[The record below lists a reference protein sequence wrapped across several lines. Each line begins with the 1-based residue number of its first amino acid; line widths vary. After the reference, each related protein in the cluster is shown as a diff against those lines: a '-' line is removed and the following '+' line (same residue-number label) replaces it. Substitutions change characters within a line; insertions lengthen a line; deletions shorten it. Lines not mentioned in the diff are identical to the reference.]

1 MKMCHRFAVAGLILA
16 LPAFLAVSSGILRF
30 SVPEALISP
39 PLVVGGLLAA
49 FFLNLI
55 SVLQVHVEREL
66 SGGLAAVNVRIQ
78 ARRLNLTVVAL
89 SVFLTAAITAYLF
102 VENFRQR

>member
-1 MKMCHRFAVAGLILA
+1 MKMRHRFAVGGLILA
-16 LPAFLAVSSGILRF
+16 LPAFIAVSSGLLRF
-30 SVPEALISP
+30 SVPDALISP
-39 PLVVGGLLAA
+39 ALVIGGLLAA

-55 SVLQVHVEREL
+55 SILQVHVEREP

-78 ARRLNLTVVAL
+78 ARLLNLAVVAL
-89 SVFLTAAITAYLF
+89 SVSLTAAIAAYLF